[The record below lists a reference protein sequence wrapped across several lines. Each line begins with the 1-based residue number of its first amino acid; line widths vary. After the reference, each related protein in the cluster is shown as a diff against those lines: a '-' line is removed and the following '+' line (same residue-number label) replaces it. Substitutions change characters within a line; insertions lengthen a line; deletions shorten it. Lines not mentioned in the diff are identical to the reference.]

1 MPKLRIGSLAAL
13 LILGYAIAS
22 ITLAR
27 DLSTPN
33 PEPQNPPTAT
43 AKTSEKSKKS
53 IVDYAADDSYKSPS
67 DPDSVIRL
75 KGNVVFHHNG
85 AFIECDSAMRYGD
98 YNMEGF
104 GNVIIYKDST
114 YIYGDRI
121 SYRGHTDIASV
132 YSPIVKLMRGDATL
146 YAYDMVEFNTKS
158 TIGNFTNGGVIL
170 QRDNTME
177 SDRGTYYGDSSEI
190 RFVGHV
196 AMKNDNYKIRTDS
209 VSYNLDTEVVT
220 FLAQAY
226 IWDKDRDFLTAPHGK
241 YLRSEQ
247 TYYFTGD
254 AYAMTPSQEMWA
266 DTMSYRSLEKEAVMY
281 TNIQITDTTQK
292 TLAFGDYGYYN
303 DSLKRGMLTRTPSVI
318 SYQEPTKDTTTLGDT
333 TNVAPLN
340 PLPATD
346 SLTESATA
354 AIDSIAPIATA
365 APRDTLP
372 VSTTGIVSVADS
384 LATGAHNISDTMLMP
399 PKPKTPPV
407 PDSTFIRGDSIF
419 FDSFAKGLSK
429 TMGKPQQEDTTATD
443 DSSSADST
451 ATGTLLKSDS
461 LARDSASI
469 IGSPLAADSLQSD
482 STNIVSEP
490 ITDQPHST
498 EAPPAEPPAEEIVA
512 ISETITEEP
521 RKSHES
527 EKIRPSR
534 TDTKRDKR
542 KRAKD
547 YAADSTTMSIK
558 VADSVEIT
566 VNDNATTSDSLS
578 SRSSITANT
587 SQLTDTLSASDT
599 MSAADVDNLPTIP
612 TDSLAP
618 PTSDSLF
625 RPTADKGADS
635 LERVI
640 RTYYNVKIFRRDMQS
655 VCDSLISFSVDST
668 MSMFG
673 RPLLWNENSQI
684 AADRID
690 LYTKNEELDY
700 ADLIGTP
707 FVTQQVA
714 STIKW
719 DTIRYNQATG
729 RTLKVWFRDND
740 VHKAQFTGNVRN
752 FYYMENSKN
761 RVQQFAVIDCAD
773 MIMEFRQQS
782 PSRMIWMGS
791 PTWKFF
797 PIKKIPTDQEQRLPD
812 FTWEPDKRPRSR
824 FEITTRT
831 IRPSERARAE
841 RFAQPVFPIEQ
852 RLRELR
858 EKLVKEGTW
867 RDRSEPIQS
876 TMDRFLGGDLLY

>member
-53 IVDYAADDSYKSPS
+53 IVDYAADDSYKSPG

-247 TYYFTGD
+247 TYYFTDG

-318 SYQEPTKDTTTLGDT
+318 SYQEPAKDTATLGDT
-333 TNVAPLN
+333 TNLAPLN
-340 PLPATD
+340 LLPATD
-346 SLTESATA
+346 SLNASATA
-354 AIDSIAPIATA
+354 AVDSVAPIATA
-365 APRDTLP
+365 TPRDTLP
-372 VSTTGIVSVADS
+372 VSTTGITSAADS
-384 LATGAHNISDTMLMP
+384 LATGAQNISDTMLIT
-399 PKPKTPPV
+399 PKPKTPPI

-429 TMGKPQQEDTTATD
+429 TMGRPQQQDTTATD
-443 DSSSADST
+443 ESPSADST
-451 ATGTLLKSDS
+451 ATGTPLQSDS
-461 LARDSASI
+461 LARDSSSI
-469 IGSPLAADSLQSD
+469 IGSPLGADSLQSD
-482 STNIVSEP
+482 STNIVTE
-490 ITDQPHST
+490 TRTNQPQQT
-498 EAPPAEPPAEEIVA
+498 ETPPAEPPTEEIVS

-521 RKSHES
+521 RKSRES
-527 EKIRPSR
+527 EKVRPSR

-547 YAADSTTMSIK
+547 DDAADSTTMS
-558 VADSVEIT
+558 VTAADSAIADSR
-566 VNDNATTSDSLS
+566 NISDSTA
-578 SRSSITANT
+578 SRSNTTADT
-587 SQLTDTLSASDT
+587 SPIVDTTLSVSDT
-599 MSAADVDNLPTIP
+599 MSIAAIDPLPVIP
-612 TDSLAP
+612 TDSLTP

-655 VCDSLISFSVDST
+655 VCDSLIGFSVDST

-707 FVTQQVA
+707 FVTQQVT

-719 DTIRYNQATG
+719 DTICYNQATG

-797 PIKKIPTDQEQRLPD
+797 PIKKIPADQEQRLPD

-841 RFAQPVFPIEQ
+841 RFGQPVFPIEK

-858 EKLVKEGTW
+858 EKLVKDGTW